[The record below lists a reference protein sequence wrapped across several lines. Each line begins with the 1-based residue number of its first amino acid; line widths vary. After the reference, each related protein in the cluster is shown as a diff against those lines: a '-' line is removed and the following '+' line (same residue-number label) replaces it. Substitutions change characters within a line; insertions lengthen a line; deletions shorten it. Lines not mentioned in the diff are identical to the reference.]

1 MMVKYILTALLF
13 CSISLQAQDKKPIEH
28 EDVHRWKKID
38 QAQLSKDGQWAV
50 WTQVP
55 VTEGDASTHIWN
67 ASTGSTMVFQ
77 RASEAKFSDDSK
89 WLIFKIKPAL
99 DTLKSLRRKKVKE
112 EDLPGDT
119 LGIYDLV
126 NGRLET
132 IARLRNVSV
141 PEQWNG
147 WLAYQIEPE
156 KPAKIPVATQD
167 TTARTGPDSLAA
179 PLPKVPKNTSKSGKK
194 PKKED
199 KEQGY
204 RLIIRNLATAFQD
217 TIGYVKEYVLAEKR
231 PYVLLYTTGKGDTMT
246 VAYNPKAAQNGLYLL
261 DLSRFALQEI
271 HLGKGK
277 FKHLSLDEQG
287 GQAAFL
293 ADLDTTAARI
303 RPWQLGY
310 WETKMDAAQMIA
322 DPQSKFLPNTPTA
335 WGISEHARPVFS
347 DDFSKLYFGIAP
359 DPILPDTSRLK
370 EEIVSVEVW
379 AWNDPRLY
387 TQAESRL
394 ESDRKKSYSV
404 VYSPRAKSFAVLGS
418 PAVPDVRF
426 SPKRN
431 ASWALGINEEPY
443 TQYITSEGTAH
454 KDLYAINLNN
464 GANKQII
471 KDLRCDPRLS
481 PLGGYILWWSDP
493 DTAWFA
499 YNTQN
504 TQTLRLTHAG
514 LSAFYD
520 VENDVPDYPNPYGL
534 GGWLEGE
541 QSVLLYDQYDIWKID
556 PNGSRKAQRLT
567 DGRASQ
573 TTYRYL
579 RLDPEEETIPYDA
592 TILLHQFN
600 HDTKAEGYT
609 WLNLSSGQITPWMS
623 GDYAFSKS
631 PKKAKKA
638 EKLLF
643 TQENYQTFPD
653 LWTVDYGTK
662 GKSKNAAPSPAQ
674 RISTANPQQTEY
686 QWGRI
691 ESVEWISL
699 DGQTIRGMLVKPED
713 FDPSKQYPMIVN
725 FYEKLSD
732 DLNRHRSPDFHRSQI
747 NFTVYASRGYLV
759 FAPDIPYKTGY
770 PGESAFNAIVSG
782 VTSLIAKGFV
792 DPKRVA
798 LQGHSWG
805 GYQAAYLV
813 TRTNLFACAEA
824 GAPVANMTS
833 AYGGVRWESGLNR
846 AFQYERQ
853 QSRIGGSLWEKPK
866 QYVENSPLFSLDK
879 VETPLLILHNDQDGA
894 VPWYQGIELFSG
906 LRRLGK
912 PAWLL
917 NYNDEP
923 HWPVK
928 LQNRVDFHRRMQQF
942 FDHYLLEGPEPSW
955 MKRGVPPMEKG
966 ILQGY

>member
-1 MMVKYILTALLF
+1 MIIRLFLAGLLF
-13 CSISLQAQDKKPIEH
+13 CSLSLQAQDKKPIEH
-28 EDVHRWKKID
+28 EDVQRWRKID
-38 QAQLSKDGQWAV
+38 QAKLSNDGQWAV

-55 VTEGDASTHIWN
+55 VTEGDAITHLWH
-67 ASTGSTMVFQ
+67 AATGNVVVFD
-77 RASEAKFSDDSK
+77 RAQEAVFSEDAK
-89 WLIFKIKPAL
+89 WLIFRIKPAL
-99 DTLKSLRRKKVKE
+99 DTLKNLRRTKVKNE
-112 EDLPGDT
+112 ELPGDT
-119 LGIYDLV
+119 LGIYDLTK
-126 NGRLET
+126 GRLET
-132 IARLRNVSV
+132 IARLRSVSV
-141 PEQWNG
+141 PEKWNG
-147 WLAYQIEPE
+147 WLAYQIEAE
-156 KPAKIPVATQD
+156 KASKAPVAAND
-167 TTARTGPDSLAA
+167 TTAKALPDSLPIPTA
-179 PLPKVPKNTSKSGKK
+179 PSKSTAKSGKK

-204 RLIIRNLATAFQD
+204 RLIIRNLASAFQD
-217 TIGYVKEYVLAEKR
+217 TIGYVKEYVLAKST
-231 PYVLLYTTGKGDTMT
+231 PTILLHTTGQGDTMT
-246 VAYNPKAAQNGLYLL
+246 FASNPKTAQNGLYLV
-261 DLSRFALQEI
+261 DLTRFALQG
-271 HLGKGK
+271 LYVGKGK
-277 FKHLSLDEQG
+277 FKHLSMDEQG

-293 ADLDTTAARI
+293 ADFDTTSARI
-303 RPWQLGY
+303 RPWKLGY
-310 WETKMDAAQMIA
+310 WETKMDSAKVIA
-322 DPQSKFLPNTPTA
+322 DPQSKFLPSTDTP
-335 WGISEHARPVFS
+335 WGISEHVRPAFS
-347 DDFSKLYFGIAP
+347 EDLSKLYFGIAP
-359 DPILPDTSRLK
+359 NPILPDTNLLP

-379 AWNDPRLY
+379 AWNDARLY
-387 TQAESRL
+387 TEAESRL

-404 VYSPRAKSFAVLGS
+404 VYSPRSKNFAVLGS
-418 PAVPDVRF
+418 PEIPDVRF
-426 SPKRN
+426 TPKRN
-431 ASWALGINEEPY
+431 AALALGINEEAY

-464 GANKQII
+464 GSNKQIV
-471 KDLRCDPRLS
+471 KDLRCSPRLS
-481 PLGGYILWWSDP
+481 PLAGYILWWSDP
-493 DTAWFA
+493 DTAWYA
-499 YNTQN
+499 WGAQKG
-504 TQTLRLTHAG
+504 QIAQLTNAA

-520 VENDVPDYPNPYGL
+520 VENDVPDYPNEYGV
-534 GGWLEGE
+534 GGWLEAE

-556 PNGSRKAQRLT
+556 PSGNRKPQRLT
-567 DGRASQ
+567 DGRPTR
-573 TTYRYL
+573 TTYRYI
-579 RLDPEEETIPYDA
+579 RLDPEEETILYDA

-600 HDTKAEGYT
+600 QGTKAEGYV
-609 WLNLSSGQITPWMS
+609 WLSLSSGKISPWMS
-623 GDYAFSKS
+623 GDYAFTRA
-631 PKKAKKA
+631 PKKAKNA
-638 EKLLF
+638 EILLF

-653 LWTVDYGTK
+653 LWAVSYGAK
-662 GKSKNAAPSPAQ
+662 VKQKNALQAPMQ
-674 RISTANPQQTEY
+674 RISFVNPQQSEY
-686 QWGRI
+686 KWGSI

-699 DGQTIRGMLVKPED
+699 DGQMIRGMLVKPED
-713 FDPSKQYPMIVN
+713 FDATKQYPMMVN

-732 DLNRHRSPDFHRSQI
+732 ELHRHRAPDFHRSQI

-770 PGESAFNAIVSG
+770 PGESAFNAVVSG
-782 VTSLIAKGFV
+782 VTALISKGFV
-792 DPKRVA
+792 DSKRVA

-853 QSRIGGSLWEKPK
+853 QSRIGGTLWEKPK
-866 QYVENSPLFSLDK
+866 QYVENSPLFSLDR

-928 LQNRVDFHRRMQQF
+928 LQNRMDFHRRMQQF
-942 FDHYLLEGPEPSW
+942 FDHYLQDGPEPSW